1 MRRLFDPDSPVMSA
15 LSSLMDFFVLSLL
28 TLMCSLPVITAGAA
42 WCALYGSMADMAAG
56 ASVHLQGYFAH
67 FRRLFKPATKCWVL
81 ILALAYLFF
90 LDFQAIGSLPSS
102 IRIFFWGGVLFLVF
116 CLLMAVAFLP
126 PVINANP
133 SLPFLQLWKTA
144 LVQGIGRLP
153 RSLAI
158 LAALAIPAVVLL
170 FSNRWFWL
178 LIFVWSFLW
187 PAAVG
192 FLWARLTVRLF
203 QPWRFDQGD

>member
-42 WCALYGSMADMAAG
+42 WCALYGSMADLAAG

-116 CLLMAVAFLP
+116 CLLMAAVFLP

-158 LAALAIPAVVLL
+158 LAALAIPAVVLF

-178 LIFVWSFLW
+178 LIFVWSFLR

-203 QPWRFDQGD
+203 PPWRFDQGD

>member
-116 CLLMAVAFLP
+116 CLLMAAAFLP

-158 LAALAIPAVVLL
+158 LAALAIPAVVLF

-178 LIFVWSFLW
+178 LLFVWSFLG